1 MVVGDVTTA
10 VDVLVLGA
18 GPAGYVAA
26 IRAAQLGKHV
36 TLIDSR
42 SPGGTCLHQG
52 CIPLKALLSASERY
66 QQLHQEE
73 LAAMG
78 IQAEAVSFDWASMQA
93 WKQSVVDRLADGV
106 RRLVTGNRVE
116 YVYGTGWFMNNQEV
130 RVEGEHGSLRFKFEH
145 CIIAVGADAAPMAQL
160 PYDGKHVLTPEQA
173 LMLPELPETLNIV
186 GDDYIALE
194 LATLFARLDVKVKL
208 YSPGE
213 QILAGVDPAA
223 LRLVQAGLRKL
234 GVQVVTK
241 ATIENTVGA
250 GVECRGGSGVDEE
263 RGSLPSPAVGEL
275 VSARVD
281 RPIVIS
287 QGVCPHTAGLHL
299 DAAGVEVAPN
309 GSIAVDTMQQCRDV
323 YLPPR
328 QDALRPSSHIYAVGD
343 CTGERPLVSVAIKQA
358 KVAAEVIAG
367 QRVQF
372 APLVT
377 PLVVHTTP
385 ELATVGY
392 SAAEATHA
400 GYNVISGRF
409 PLAANGRALTLGTD
423 NGVALVVANADD
435 GVLLGATLVCPRA
448 GDLIGQVTLAIEMG
462 ATLTDLNEILY
473 AHPSLSEALQ
483 EGVESA
489 LGEAI
494 HILAK

>member
-42 SPGGTCLHQG
+42 PPGGTCLHQG

-66 QQLHQEE
+66 QQLRQEE

-78 IQAEAVSFDWASMQA
+78 IQAEAVSFDWASMQK
-93 WKQSVVDRLADGV
+93 WKQSIVDRLADGV
-106 RRLVTGNRVE
+106 HRLVTGNRVE
-116 YVYGTGWFMNNQEV
+116 YIYGTGWFMNNQEV
-130 RVEGEHGSLRFKFEH
+130 RVEGEYGSLRFKFEH

-173 LMLPELPETLNIV
+173 LMLLELPETLNIV

-194 LATLFARLDVKVKL
+194 LATLFARLNVKVKL
-208 YSPGE
+208 FSPGE

-223 LRLVQAGLRKL
+223 LRLIQAGLRKL

-241 ATIENTVGA
+241 ATIENAVGA
-250 GVECRGGSGVDEE
+250 GVEWSGDAVWETVCR
-263 RGSLPSPAVGEL
+263 EL
-275 VSARVD
+275 ISARVG

-299 DAAGVEVAPN
+299 DAAGIEVAPN
-309 GSIAVDTMQQCRDV
+309 GGIAVDTMQQCRDV
-323 YLPPR
+323 T
-328 QDALRPSSHIYAVGD
+328 LRPSSHIYAIGD
-343 CTGERPLVSVAIKQA
+343 CTGGRPLASVAIKQA
-358 KVAAEVIAG
+358 KVAAEVLAG

-372 APLVT
+372 SPLVT

-435 GVLLGATLVCPRA
+435 GVLLGATLVCPCA
-448 GDLIGQVTLAIEMG
+448 GDLIGQVALAIEMG
-462 ATLTDLNEILY
+462 ATLTDLDEILY

-489 LGEAI
+489 LGLAI

>member
-42 SPGGTCLHQG
+42 PPGGTCLHQG

-66 QQLHQEE
+66 QQIRQED

-78 IQAEAVSFDWASMQA
+78 IQAEVVSFDWPSMQA

-116 YVYGTGWFMNNQEV
+116 YVYGTGWFMNTQEV
-130 RVEGEHGSLRFKFEH
+130 RVEGEHGSHRFKFEH
-145 CIIAVGADAAPMAQL
+145 CIIAVGADAAPIPQL
-160 PYDGKHVLTPEQA
+160 AYDGKQVLTPEQA
-173 LMLPELPETLNIV
+173 LMLSELPETISIF

-194 LATLFARLDVKVKL
+194 LATLFARLNVKVKL
-208 YSPGE
+208 FSPGE
-213 QILAGVDPAA
+213 QILAGADPAV

-234 GVQVVTK
+234 GVQVTTK
-241 ATIENTVGA
+241 ATIENVN
-250 GVECRGGSGVDEE
+250 
-263 RGSLPSPAVGEL
+263 
-275 VSARVD
+275 D

-287 QGVCPHTAGLHL
+287 QGVSPHTAGLHL
-299 DAAGVEVAPN
+299 DAAGIEVAPN
-309 GSIAVDTMQQCRDV
+309 GGIAVDTMQQSC
-323 YLPPR
+323 L
-328 QDALRPSSHIYAVGD
+328 SHIYAIGD
-343 CTGERPLVSVAIKQA
+343 CTGERPLASIAIKQA
-358 KVAAEVIAG
+358 KVAAEVLAG

-385 ELATVGY
+385 ELATAGY
-392 SAAEATHA
+392 SAEEAARA

-423 NGVALVVANADD
+423 AGLALIVANADD
-435 GVLLGATLVCPRA
+435 GVLLGATLVGPRA

-462 ATLTDLNEILY
+462 ATLTDLDEILY

-483 EGVESA
+483 EGIEST
-489 LGEAI
+489 LGKAI

>member
-36 TLIDSR
+36 TMIDSR
-42 SPGGTCLHQG
+42 PPGGTCLHQG

-66 QQLHQEE
+66 QQTRQED

-78 IQAEAVSFDWASMQA
+78 IHSEVVSFDWPSMQA

-106 RRLVTGNRVE
+106 RRLVAGNRVE
-116 YVYGTGWFMNNQEV
+116 YVYGTGWFMNTQEV
-130 RVEGEHGSLRFKFEH
+130 RVEGEHGSHRFKFEH
-145 CIIAVGADAAPMAQL
+145 CIIAVGADAAPIPQL
-160 PYDGKHVLTPEQA
+160 AYDGKQILTPEQA
-173 LMLPELPETLNIV
+173 LMLPELPETISIF

-194 LATLFARLDVKVKL
+194 TTTLFARLNVKVNL
-208 YSPGE
+208 FSPGE
-213 QILAGVDPAA
+213 RILADVDPAA
-223 LRLVQAGLRKL
+223 LRLIQAGLRKL
-234 GVQVVTK
+234 GVQVTTK
-241 ATIENTVGA
+241 ATIENVN
-250 GVECRGGSGVDEE
+250 
-263 RGSLPSPAVGEL
+263 
-275 VSARVD
+275 D

-287 QGVCPHTAGLHL
+287 QGVSPHTAGLHL
-299 DAAGVEVAPN
+299 DAAGIEVAPN
-309 GSIAVDTMQQCRDV
+309 GGITVDTMQQSS
-323 YLPPR
+323 L
-328 QDALRPSSHIYAVGD
+328 SHIYAIGD
-343 CTGERPLVSVAIKQA
+343 CTGGRPLASIAIKQA
-358 KVAAEVIAG
+358 KIAAEVLAG

-385 ELATVGY
+385 ELATAGY
-392 SAAEATHA
+392 SAEEATRA

-423 NGVALVVANADD
+423 TGLALIVANADD
-435 GVLLGATLVCPRA
+435 GVLLGATLVGPRA
-448 GDLIGQVTLAIEMG
+448 GDLIAQVTLAIEMG
-462 ATLTDLNEILY
+462 ATLTDLDEILY

-483 EGVESA
+483 EGIEST
-489 LGEAI
+489 LGKAI